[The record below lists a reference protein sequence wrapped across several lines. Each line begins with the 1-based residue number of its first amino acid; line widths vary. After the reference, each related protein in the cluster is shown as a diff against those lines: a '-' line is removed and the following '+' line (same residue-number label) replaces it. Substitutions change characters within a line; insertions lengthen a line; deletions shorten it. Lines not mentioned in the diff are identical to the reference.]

1 MVVDSAYYDVLGV
14 STDASAAEIKK
25 AYYLKAKLV
34 HPDKNPNN
42 PDAERRF
49 KELGEAYQILSDP
62 VRKDSYDKHGKEG
75 LPQDNMIDPT
85 AVFGM
90 LFGSDYFEDYVGQ
103 FALASVASVEIE
115 EESDNTEA
123 RARIQDK
130 IKELQ
135 TEREQKLVQ
144 SLKDRLQPYVDGMQ
158 DEFGDWAG
166 AEAQR
171 LSQAAFGEA
180 MLHTI
185 GYIYARQA
193 ARELGKSKMYMGV
206 PFIAEW
212 VRDKGHHVKSQV
224 NAAAGAISLIQLQ
237 EGIKKIEGDDKEG
250 QLMKSIEEKKDAM
263 LNSLWKINVV
273 DIESTLSRVCQAVLR
288 ENTVSK
294 DVLKVRAR
302 GLKKLGTI
310 FQCTLLLFTR
320 NLPEIRPQRGA
331 PGAYVPFSGHARRP
345 YEGTR
350 GLPAGLQIPPV
361 ASCFLVQIR
370 VRFRFI
376 IIQFPISSIA
386 RITHGSKRVTELE
399 TEEEATRRHQPMA
412 EHATGVYGHPYPR
425 VDQYGNPVPPVD
437 QYGNPVPDEPAP
449 RDTAAGYVAPP
460 DPAVSTGDYGLAG
473 AEAPHPHESAVMSGA
488 AAAAVAPGGE
498 AYTRDGGGVVP
509 PAGEKTFA
517 YEGTVSAAGVTGAS
531 GQLQPTTREE
541 GHTTLGETLRRS
553 GKSSSSSSS
562 SSEDDG
568 QGGRRKKKSIKE
580 KIKEKLPG
588 SHKQEEQKQA
598 GHTAPAAGTGTGTG
612 THAAG
617 KHEKK
622 GIVEKIKEKLPGHGH
637 H

>member
-34 HPDKNPNN
+34 HPDKNPDN

-310 FQCTLLLFTR
+310 FQ
-320 NLPEIRPQRGA
+320 GA
-331 PGAYVPFSGHARRP
+331 KSHCRRENSLRVEARD
-345 YEGTR
+345 
-350 GLPAGLQIPPV
+350 A
-361 ASCFLVQIR
+361 
-370 VRFRFI
+370 
-376 IIQFPISSIA
+376 
-386 RITHGSKRVTELE
+386 
-399 TEEEATRRHQPMA
+399 EATPS
-412 EHATGVYGHPYPR
+412 
-425 VDQYGNPVPPVD
+425 D
-437 QYGNPVPDEPAP
+437 
-449 RDTAAGYVAPP
+449 
-460 DPAVSTGDYGLAG
+460 
-473 AEAPHPHESAVMSGA
+473 
-488 AAAAVAPGGE
+488 
-498 AYTRDGGGVVP
+498 
-509 PAGEKTFA
+509 
-517 YEGTVSAAGVTGAS
+517 
-531 GQLQPTTREE
+531 
-541 GHTTLGETLRRS
+541 
-553 GKSSSSSSS
+553 
-562 SSEDDG
+562 
-568 QGGRRKKKSIKE
+568 
-580 KIKEKLPG
+580 
-588 SHKQEEQKQA
+588 
-598 GHTAPAAGTGTGTG
+598 
-612 THAAG
+612 
-617 KHEKK
+617 
-622 GIVEKIKEKLPGHGH
+622 
-637 H
+637 